1 MTKVKLVNEM
11 KRRQFIKNTM
21 TGVAGM
27 SVFAAGLSGAN
38 KVESGRGK
46 GMFDTIVIGGGF
58 AGVTAARDA
67 SQKGLNTLLLE
78 ARPRLGG
85 RTFTTKFAGHDI
97 DMGGTWFGW
106 GQPHIWAER
115 MRYNLP
121 IEESAASRAEEYVW
135 YSKNKRN
142 QGSAEQFGPFSERAN
157 DKFYAPAKEMFPRPY
172 EPLYASGSKEF
183 QALDRISAA
192 EAIEKLDLSAAE
204 KDLVKSF
211 AAINGHSLSTNSSYL
226 DQLRWIA
233 LGGFNQAFMWSNL
246 GQYRLQGGTRTLLE
260 KMHGD
265 SQAELK
271 LGEAVK
277 SVEQKNGIVEV
288 ITSRGNTYFGKTV
301 IVALPLNTV
310 GNIEFKPALSSVKL
324 NASQQGHTG
333 SGSKVY
339 MRIKGKYPIL
349 FGQGTEDMPF
359 NFYWTE
365 YDDHDSQIMVGF
377 NSSPQFLDVN
387 DDEEIQKAIHLF
399 QPGAEL
405 MESFSYDWNLD
416 PYSKGTWCMY
426 PPGMLTGAFEELQRP
441 EQNIYF
447 AGSDIAN
454 GWRGFIDGAIES
466 GARAA
471 YLVTEKLIQKGVKA

>member
-1 MTKVKLVNEM
+1 M
-11 KRRQFIKNTM
+11 KRRDFIINAI
-21 TGVAGM
+21 TGAAGISAITTGM
-27 SVFAAGLSGAN
+27 SQTVEGLVPERDGI
-38 KVESGRGK
+38 
-46 GMFDTIVIGGGF
+46 FDTIVIGGGF

-97 DMGGTWFGW
+97 DVGGTWFGW

-121 IEESAASRAEEYVW
+121 IKESASTIAEKYVW
-135 YSKNKRN
+135 FSKNQRN
-142 QGSAEQFGPFSERAN
+142 EGGADEFGPLSERAN
-157 DKFYAPAKEMFPRPY
+157 AKFYAPAREMFPRPY
-172 EPLYASGSKEF
+172 DPLFASSNKKF
-183 QALDRISAA
+183 QELDKISAA
-192 EAIEKLDLSAAE
+192 QAIDSLDLSDAE

-211 AAINGHSLSTNSSYL
+211 AAINGHSISTHSSYL

-246 GQYRLQGGTRTLLE
+246 GYYRLAGGTRVLLE
-260 KMHGD
+260 KMQSD
-265 SQAELK
+265 SEAELK

-277 SVEQKNGIVEV
+277 SVVQKNGIVE
-288 ITSRGNTYFGKTV
+288 IATARGNLYRAKTA
-301 IVALPLNTV
+301 IFALPLNLI
-310 GNIEFKPALSSVKL
+310 GKINFKPALSSIKV

-333 SGSKVY
+333 SGSKLY
-339 MRIKGKYPIL
+339 MRIKGKHPIM
-349 FGQGTEDMPF
+349 FGQGTEDMPL

-365 YDDHDSQIMVGF
+365 YDDKDSQIMVGF
-377 NSSPQFLDVN
+377 NASPEFLDVN

-399 QPGAEL
+399 QPQAEL
-405 MESFSYDWNLD
+405 IESFSYDWNLD

-426 PPGMLTGAFEELQRP
+426 PPGMLTGALKELQRP

-471 YLVTEKLIQKGVKA
+471 QLVSEKIITKGIKV